1 MLFASYC
8 QDYFKE
14 KRGQATFS
22 AKKVT
27 VYIMRDQALLS
38 GKDVFPP
45 LITGARLYHEVMF
58 KDEMQSNLRHY
69 EIV

>member
-1 MLFASYC
+1 LPFTSYC

-22 AKKVT
+22 ARKRT
-27 VYIMRDQALLS
+27 VSIMCDQALPS

-45 LITGARLYHEVMF
+45 LITGVRLYYEVIF
-58 KDEMQSNLRHY
+58 KDEMQSNLHHY
-69 EIV
+69 DKV